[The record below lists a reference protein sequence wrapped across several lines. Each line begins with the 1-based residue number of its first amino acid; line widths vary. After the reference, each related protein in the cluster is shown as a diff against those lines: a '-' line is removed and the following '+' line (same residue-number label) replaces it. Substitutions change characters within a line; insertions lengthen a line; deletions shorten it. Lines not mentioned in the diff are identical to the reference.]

1 MLSGETVGTI
11 YLESDLRRLDE
22 RFREER
28 LVFLVALLVTMSLA
42 FFLASRFQW
51 RISRPLVD
59 LVQAAKA
66 ISIAADY
73 SVRAGPQ
80 NRDEFGL
87 LASTFNGML
96 DQIER
101 RDRELDQYR
110 KHLELQVESRTAE
123 LSDAGR

>member
-1 MLSGETVGTI
+1 M
-11 YLESDLRRLDE
+11 
-22 RFREER
+22 
-28 LVFLVALLVTMSLA
+28 VFLVALLVTMSLA